1 MKKGFALF
9 LVAAAFL
16 AIHPI
21 PLCAELIIDPS
32 LTGPENIALVA
43 SLGTGTAIGL
53 AADVFYVWAIG
64 TSWAT
69 PHPAVEPW
77 VFPTLA
83 GVMILTQTLSAGAL
97 PMGAA
102 YAYMKL
108 KVNPWA
114 SVPVGAAFGAVA
126 GGLSLGLTAAIGL
139 TLGTQTGAIVTGPEA
154 WVGRVGEPWWE
165 NFLGALLGGFIFGGF
180 CGACAG
186 AVMGPILSFSLGY

>member
-9 LVAAAFL
+9 LVAVAFL
-16 AIHPI
+16 AIHPM
-21 PLCAELIIDPS
+21 PLSAELIIDPT

-43 SLGTGTAIGL
+43 SLGTGTVFGL

-64 TSWAT
+64 QTT
-69 PHPAVEPW
+69 AVTEPW
-77 VFPTLA
+77 VIPTMLGA
-83 GVMILTQTLSAGAL
+83 AILTQTLSAAAL

-126 GGLSLGLTAAIGL
+126 GGLSLGLTGAILL
-139 TLGTQTGAIVTGPEA
+139 TLGTQSGAIVTGPEA
-154 WVGRVGEPWWE
+154 WVGRVGETWWE
-165 NFLGALLGGFIFGGF
+165 NFLGAFLGGFIGGGF
-180 CGACAG
+180 CGAIAG